1 MLHLDCLVLQ
11 TLSLISPRIIIPPL
25 SVVTIQELTTHI
37 GYLVAAV
44 PSSSFLLNHEGE
56 FSLRPGLTLSG
67 VSPESLEAYLQ
78 QFIRTG
84 NLTKRLEVLLQ
95 EPGYKGKVVEG
106 FKLSV
111 RNYLR
116 VFTNSAIAISQT
128 CSDNLGELSSALSP
142 LISQV
147 PGKLSLRFNN
157 RSIFAGWISRL
168 CQCGPS
174 RRSVPSL
181 KTAGLLRPRQ

>member
-1 MLHLDCLVLQ
+1 M
-11 TLSLISPRIIIPPL
+11 
-25 SVVTIQELTTHI
+25 VTIQELTTHI

-84 NLTKRLEVLLQ
+84 NLTKRLEVFLQ

-128 CSDNLGELSSALSP
+128 
-142 LISQV
+142 
-147 PGKLSLRFNN
+147 
-157 RSIFAGWISRL
+157 
-168 CQCGPS
+168 
-174 RRSVPSL
+174 
-181 KTAGLLRPRQ
+181 